1 VLLEE
6 LSNLNGVSGREDE
19 VRSYIYKKAVE
30 QSDEVFFDSMG
41 SLIAVKGR
49 KKSGPSIMLAAHM
62 DEVGLMVTGID
73 NSGMLKIDPV
83 GSMDARVLV
92 SKPVTVGKDR
102 VAGVIGA
109 KPIHLQERDEQ
120 RKPLPMRSLF
130 VDIGAKDK
138 GDAEKAVR
146 LGDAIAFDTKASSFG
161 QGCFKGKALD
171 DRAGCA
177 VLMRLMEMD
186 FDVPVYFAF
195 TAQEEIGAR
204 GAKTAAYSIQPS
216 MALVFEGTSAGDVP
230 EAPEHKQSTRLG
242 QGPAVTFMDRSVVV
256 HRGLFRRIREVAD
269 SEGIRHQLRQMTTG
283 GTDAGPISRSHSGVP
298 TGIISVPCR
307 YIHSPVS
314 VLKLSDFEDTVRLAS
329 AVLRSVAERGLPS
342 E

>member
-1 VLLEE
+1 MLLEE

-19 VRSYIYKKAVE
+19 VRGYIYKHVVE

-41 SLIAVKGR
+41 SLMAVKGR
-49 KKSGPSIMLAAHM
+49 NKRGPSVMLAAHM

-73 NSGMLKIDPV
+73 SSGMLKV
-83 GSMDARVLV
+83 GSVGSIDARVLV

-102 VAGVIGA
+102 IAGVIGA

-120 RKPLPMRSLF
+120 RKPLPLRALF

-138 GDAEKAVR
+138 ADAEKAVH
-146 LGDAIAFDTKASSFG
+146 LGDVIAFDTKASLFG

-177 VLMRLMEMD
+177 VLMKLLEMD

-195 TAQEEIGAR
+195 TTQEEIGAR
-204 GAKTAAYSIQPS
+204 GAKTAAYSIDPS
-216 MALVFEGTSAGDVP
+216 MALVFECTSAGDVP
-230 EAPEHKQSTRLG
+230 DAPEHKQSTRLG
-242 QGPAVTFMDRSVVV
+242 HGPAISFMDRSVVV
-256 HRGLFRRIREVAD
+256 NRGLFRRIREVAD

-283 GTDAGPISRSHSGVP
+283 GTDAGSISRSRTGVLA
-298 TGIISVPCR
+298 GVISVPCR

-314 VLKLSDFEDTVRLAS
+314 VLKLSDFEDTIRLAS
-329 AVLRSVAERGLPS
+329 AVLRSVTERGLPS